1 VLAALAT
8 AALSWVSYR
17 SVRAGL
23 ESEFARRL
31 EGVAATGASQVS
43 AAEVEEARQFG
54 EEGGAY
60 IALQVLLE
68 QLRAT
73 PRTVNASLIDSTH
86 AVVYDCRGALL
97 GQPAALDS
105 LAGPS
110 LRRALSGE
118 AAVSPLYRVGGQPL
132 QAGLAPVRSE
142 AGAVVAVVAVEAEP
156 GYAAFLAQLGRT
168 LLLTDAIIL
177 FALGIFV
184 ALQVRWSRRELEL
197 ERRLSRAE
205 NLAAMGRL
213 TATLAHEIKNPL
225 AIIRG
230 SAQRLGRLEPE
241 AQRWAQS
248 VVEETD
254 RLGATVARYLQ
265 FARGGAV
272 ATGVGDA
279 LASLEATLALLT
291 GEFEARRVRLE
302 RGGFVAPGAAPAA
315 SARVELDNESL
326 KQVYLNLILNAMEAM
341 PEGGALRIDAAQRR
355 DRLEVTIRDDG
366 PGMPAEALAQLGDPF
381 YTTKAQG
388 TGLGL
393 FLTRRLVQSAGGSLE
408 IDSRTGGGTTCVVAL
423 PLRKG

>member
-1 VLAALAT
+1 MLAALAT

-17 SVRAGL
+17 SVRSGL

-43 AAEVEEARQFG
+43 AAEVEDARQFG

-68 QLRAT
+68 QLRST
-73 PRTVNASLIDSTH
+73 PSTVNASLIDSAR

-97 GQPAALDS
+97 GQPASLDS
-105 LAGPS
+105 VARPSLLRALAGEP
-110 LRRALSGE
+110 
-118 AAVSPLYRVGGQPL
+118 AVTPIYRVGGRPL

-142 AGAVVAVVAVEAEP
+142 TGTVVAVVAVEAEP
-156 GYAAFLAQLGRT
+156 GYAAFLAQLRRT
-168 LLLTDAIIL
+168 LLLADAIIL
-177 FALGIFV
+177 FVLGVFV
-184 ALQVRWSRRELEL
+184 AVQVRWARRELDL

-230 SAQRLGRLEPE
+230 SAQRLGKMEPE
-241 AQRWAQS
+241 AERWAQS
-248 VVEETD
+248 VVDETD

-272 ATGVGDA
+272 ATGHGDGM
-279 LASLEATLALLT
+279 ASLEATLALLT
-291 GEFEARRVRLE
+291 GEFEARNVTLARS
-302 RGGFVAPGAAPAA
+302 GFGAPGVVPAEG
-315 SARVELDNESL
+315 ARVELDNESL

-341 PEGGALRIDAAQRR
+341 PEGGTLRIDAASQRG
-355 DRLEVTIRDDG
+355 RLEVTIQDTG
-366 PGMPAEALAQLGDPF
+366 PGMPPETLAQLGDPF
-381 YTTKAQG
+381 FTTKVQG

-408 IDSRTGGGTTCVVAL
+408 IDSRTGSGTTCVVRL